1 MKKSINYS
9 EGTIFALKLRK
20 EGFAIGIV
28 TRVSKSE
35 NGIIMAWFSDKRF
48 NEIPGLARIES
59 IADFPFKWRIGDL
72 SLIDNTWSVLGQKQN
87 FKSEDWPI
95 PTFIRKDPFSNKAW
109 EVKYRENDIE
119 TIQSET
125 PTDFSR
131 EDLERDSLMGAG
143 SVELKLDKL
152 VK

>member
-1 MKKSINYS
+1 M
-9 EGTIFALKLRK
+9 
-20 EGFAIGIV
+20 V
-28 TRVSKSE
+28 
-35 NGIIMAWFSDKRF
+35 SDKRF

-72 SLIDNTWSVLGQKQN
+72 SLIDNTWSVLGQNKTS
-87 FKSEDWPI
+87 KVKDWPI

-125 PTDFSR
+125 PTDFF
-131 EDLERDSLMGAG
+131 
-143 SVELKLDKL
+143 
-152 VK
+152 